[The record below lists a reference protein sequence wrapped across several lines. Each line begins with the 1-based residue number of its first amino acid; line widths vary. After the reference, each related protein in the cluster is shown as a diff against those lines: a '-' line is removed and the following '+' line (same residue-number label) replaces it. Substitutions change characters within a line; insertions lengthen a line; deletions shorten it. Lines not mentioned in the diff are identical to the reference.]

1 MPRKVLVLGGTDF
14 VGPAVVGTALARGD
28 EVTIFHRGQTG
39 SAPDG
44 VRVIHGDRT
53 NASDLD
59 AVTGEAWDL
68 VVDAWSRAPRV
79 VLMSARAL
87 EPHASRYVY
96 ISTISVY
103 AEVHEGVIT
112 EASPTV
118 DASPDADTTD
128 YMADKRGAELAIESV
143 FGTERSVFARPGLIL
158 GPRENIGRLPWWL
171 RRIAAGGEV
180 LAPEPQDLAVQYVD
194 ARDLAAFAIDTT
206 LNGAVNVLS
215 EPGHTTMR
223 DVLELCR
230 EVTGSSA
237 SFTWVGAQ
245 FLLDNKVEPWTEL
258 PIWVPPIGDMA
269 ELLRMRFVARVAIWP
284 DVPPRARHSPG
295 HVVVAARQP
304 RLAAIVAPTA
314 PVPGWIPSVRQRCSP
329 PGRSVASFPVAALPL
344 GDELVDR
351 DLTSSSRLRITA
363 PRIAAMTSGAWA

>member
-14 VGPAVVGTALARGD
+14 VGPAVVRAALARGD

-44 VRVIHGDRT
+44 VRVVHGDRT
-53 NASDLD
+53 NATDLD

-79 VLMSARAL
+79 VLLAARAL
-87 EPHASRYVY
+87 EPNAARYVY

-103 AEVHEGVIT
+103 AEAHEGVIT
-112 EASPTV
+112 EASATV
-118 DASPDADTTD
+118 DASPDADTID

-180 LAPEPQDLAVQYVD
+180 LAPEPQDLALQYID

-230 EVTGSSA
+230 EATGSSA
-237 SFTWVGAQ
+237 SFTWVGAE

-269 ELLRMRFVARVAIWP
+269 EFYACDSSLALRSGLTCRPARDTVLDTWSWLQDNPGWQQLVAPNRSRSGLDPERELAL
-284 DVPPRARHSPG
+284 
-295 HVVVAARQP
+295 
-304 RLAAIVAPTA
+304 LAA
-314 PVPGWIPSVRQRCSP
+314 WKDQSP
-329 PGRSVASFPVAALPL
+329 AS
-344 GDELVDR
+344 R
-351 DLTSSSRLRITA
+351 
-363 PRIAAMTSGAWA
+363 